1 MDDQQ
6 YPDAPTWIELETVKP
21 LREVVAI
28 TSLSAD
34 TIRRCYGAYV
44 VQLARRRCGMKLR
57 HVLAITNGELE
68 PGSRAEQGA
77 ASTVAV

>member
-1 MDDQQ
+1 MKESHS
-6 YPDAPTWIELETVKP
+6 PTWIELEAVKP
-21 LREVVAI
+21 MSEVVAI

-68 PGSRAEQGA
+68 HGSSTQREAA
-77 ASTVAV
+77 ASTAAV